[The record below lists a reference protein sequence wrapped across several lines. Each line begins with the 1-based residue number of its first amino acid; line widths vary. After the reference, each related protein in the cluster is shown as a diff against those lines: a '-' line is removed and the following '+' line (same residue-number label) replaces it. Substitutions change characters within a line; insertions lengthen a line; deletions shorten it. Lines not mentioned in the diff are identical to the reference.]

1 VGDHHLP
8 GVGLVTTVL
17 CSLLLL
23 QEPNTLK
30 VDVPVVSV
38 DVTVV
43 DSKGALVNNL
53 TKSDFEIYED
63 DIAQEVRFFSPVST
77 PYNVFLLFDSSD
89 STRDN
94 LDFMVQA
101 AAELIVNLRPEDKL
115 AIASFDDNFK
125 LHLAWST
132 DRTKAMTA
140 LRQMIQPHESN
151 ETRFYA
157 ALDRTVRRE
166 FKGVAGRRAVV
177 VLTDGKDTPF
187 FYGSKSDFKRLLQST
202 REQRIPVNIVGLQN
216 EALSPVVF
224 PNTSVYLNAVWVNMQ
239 QLVDNRPQAG
249 SLLQPRIYSFKRQ
262 ARRIFPEDRCQD
274 ARS

>member
-1 VGDHHLP
+1 VQPSIAPGTQHTQGRCAR
-8 GVGLVTTVL
+8 GVGRRDRGGFQGR
-17 CSLLLL
+17 SR
-23 QEPNTLK
+23 EY
-30 VDVPVVSV
+30 
-38 DVTVV
+38 
-43 DSKGALVNNL
+43 L

-166 FKGVAGRRAVV
+166 LA
-177 VLTDGKDTPF
+177 
-187 FYGSKSDFKRLLQST
+187 
-202 REQRIPVNIVGLQN
+202 
-216 EALSPVVF
+216 SP
-224 PNTSVYLNAVWVNMQ
+224 Q
-239 QLVDNRPQAG
+239 
-249 SLLQPRIYSFKRQ
+249 
-262 ARRIFPEDRCQD
+262 
-274 ARS
+274 

>member
-1 VGDHHLP
+1 
-8 GVGLVTTVL
+8 
-17 CSLLLL
+17 LL